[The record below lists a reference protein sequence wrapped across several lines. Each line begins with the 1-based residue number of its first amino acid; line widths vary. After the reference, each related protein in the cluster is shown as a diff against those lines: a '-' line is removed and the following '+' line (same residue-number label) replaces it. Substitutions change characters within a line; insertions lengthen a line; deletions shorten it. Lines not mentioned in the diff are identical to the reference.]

1 MARTIKCDTQ
11 NVSGHY
17 KVLFCCYNKAIIQI
31 EKTYIFFF
39 FFFNG
44 TLKKRARYKRIAADN
59 PREMYPGEL
68 AQPRYTIK

>member
-1 MARTIKCDTQ
+1 MYPDTTKFFF
-11 NVSGHY
+11 V
-17 KVLFCCYNKAIIQI
+17 VIIRLLFKSKKLIY
-31 EKTYIFFF
+31 FFF